1 MRTQNKQ
8 YEQRRTILTDQDTD
22 MYTQAGAGQ
31 KETGQ
36 GTSVFDANKG
46 SIGSAFAKD
55 GSIGQIGEKVGG
67 PFSSE
72 GMIGRSNLVVQ

>member
-8 YEQRRTILTDQDTD
+8 YEKCRNLLTDPDID
-22 MYTQAGAGQ
+22 VYIQAGAGQ

-72 GMIGRSNLVVQ
+72 GMIGRLNLVLD